1 MTRDSPCSTCKYR
14 RQIPGDEHI
23 QCANP
28 ARIQLDI
35 GAGGPERMEKAD
47 RAVKVALEL
56 SPEATTVVRCVWPG
70 SGVFPLAFDPATV
83 FACANFTKGEPE
95 KRQPTTEESSQPSS
109 RRGMVPD
116 GKEAP
121 S

>member
-95 KRQPTTEESSQPSS
+95 KADDAAVLASWLTS
-109 RRGMVPD
+109 RYG
-116 GKEAP
+116 A
-121 S
+121 